1 MNKLKVK
8 MPNGRNIN
16 GKNLTKIIT
25 IDKPVDIIPDPEP
38 FFAVHN
44 ELCVVYTKGKT
55 MEEVIDKLE
64 KDNESLDDF
73 IICKYQDEKI
83 YMYKVHKENQR
94 W

>member
-8 MPNGRNIN
+8 MPNGRN
-16 GKNLTKIIT
+16 LTQIVT

-38 FFAVHN
+38 FFAVHKKWS
-44 ELCVVYTKGKT
+44 VVYTKGKT

-64 KDNESLDDF
+64 KDNENLDDF

-83 YMYKVHKENQR
+83 YMYKVHKEITKGGDNE
-94 W
+94 